1 MNEQNRKLILVIVS
15 VVGFLVVL
23 GVGLYV
29 TLQPPQA
36 DTPPV
41 SPASNQPQDVPT
53 DSPDTDSHVTA
64 ELYLTNLKFLASWFN
79 ETEYLY
85 INNEVINFGQQ
96 NFLETPLFT
105 IDETSFTQTAASTF
119 GFMIRDT
126 NNTKLFYVVATRT
139 ADQQISLT
147 FYKT

>member
-1 MNEQNRKLILVIVS
+1 MSPETRKLIMVILS

-29 TLQPPQA
+29 TSQGPPA

-41 SPASNQPQDVPT
+41 SPATNNEQSVTSDPHT
-53 DSPDTDSHVTA
+53 DSQVTR
-64 ELYLTNLKFLASWFN
+64 ELYITNIQFLATWFN

-96 NFLETPLFT
+96 NYLETPLFT
-105 IDETSFTQTAASTF
+105 IDQTSFTQTADSTY
-119 GFMIRDT
+119 GFMIRDS
-126 NNTKLFYVVATRT
+126 NDTKLFYVIATRT
-139 ADQQISLT
+139 ADGQINLT